1 MRLLSQLLEG
11 VEVLQVQGTEQ
22 LIVQHIAMDSREVLP
37 GGMFIAAKGTRSDGQ
52 MFIDNAIQNGARVIV
67 CESPPAGLPDEI
79 TCVKVP
85 SATKAIGIIAHHFY
99 GKPTEHLKLVGITG
113 TNGKTTVATLLYHLL
128 QDMIG
133 ERAGLIS
140 TVEYRVGKDILP
152 STHTTPDP
160 VSLNRLLAQ
169 MVEAGCAYGFMEVS
183 SHALDQDR
191 VYGLKFAGGVFTNI
205 SHDHLDYHGDFLT
218 YIKVKKGF
226 FDELSSDAFAVINAD
241 DPRGEFMVQNCSAK
255 VSKYS
260 LHKLADFKAK
270 VLANEITGLHLRIDD
285 VEMHSR
291 LVGEFNA
298 WNLLAAYGA
307 AVCLGIDR
315 HQAITALSA
324 LGPVAGRFDILSHP
338 VSGVHAIVDYAHTPD
353 ALEKVLKTLRAIVQ
367 PPARLI
373 VAAGCG
379 GDRDKTKRPIMGK
392 IAAAIADI
400 AILTSDNPRSE
411 NPEHILDMMMEGV
424 ESKDRQHVYRITD
437 RREAIRTAVR
447 MARKGDTI
455 LIAGKGHETY
465 QEIQGVK
472 YPFDDKK
479 AVHDALFEDI

>member
-1 MRLLSQLLEG
+1 
-11 VEVLQVQGTEQ
+11 
-22 LIVQHIAMDSREVLP
+22 
-37 GGMFIAAKGTRSDGQ
+37 

-67 CESPPAGLPDEI
+67 CETPPTGLPEEI
-79 TCVKVP
+79 TCVKVIHA
-85 SATKAIGIIAHHFY
+85 SKAIGIIAHNFY
-99 GKPTEHLKLVGITG
+99 GKPTEQLKLIGITG
-113 TNGKTTVATLLYHLL
+113 TNGKTTVATLLYHLM
-128 QDMIG
+128 QDMMG
-133 ERAGLIS
+133 VGAGLIS
-140 TVEYRVGKDILP
+140 TVEYRVMKKIYP

-160 VSLNRLLAQ
+160 ISLNRLLAE
-169 MVEAGCAYGFMEVS
+169 MVEAGCLYGFMEVS
-183 SHALDQDR
+183 SHAIDQDR
-191 VYGLKFAGGVFTNI
+191 VHGLKFSGGVFTNI

-218 YIKVKKGF
+218 YIKVKKRF
-226 FDELSSDAFAVINAD
+226 FDELSPDAFAVINVD
-241 DPRGEFMVQNCSAK
+241 DPRGEVMVQNCSAK

-285 VEMHSR
+285 IEMHSR

-298 WNLLAAYGA
+298 LNLLAAYGA

-315 HQAITALSA
+315 HQVIVALSA
-324 LGPVAGRFDILSHP
+324 LGPVAGRFDIISHP

-353 ALEKVLKTLRAIVQ
+353 ALEKVLKTLHAIVKS
-367 PPARLI
+367 PARLLA
-373 VAAGCG
+373 VAGCG

-392 IAAAIADI
+392 IAATMSDI
-400 AILTSDNPRSE
+400 TILTSDNPRTE

-424 ESKDRQHVYRITD
+424 ESEERAHVYRITD

-465 QEIQGVK
+465 QEINGVK

-479 AVHDALFEDI
+479 VVHEALFNDI